1 MNELTFVQGAFPEG
15 AGRAESG
22 SRRTQPEQQKGRS
35 SMLGQAEGPAFPAAS
50 LSRLPAW
57 PHERARSPASS
68 RLLTSPPGTP
78 ARGLTRIPPAAAE
91 VSGSSSSSFQ
101 PAPPGV
107 LPEAGRFLAGADSV
121 PVSSRKPRLRPG
133 VERWEQMEA
142 PEKQHLCR
150 LTAPPAPSPP
160 LGSGQGGRGA
170 RGSGARGEPGARG
183 RGARGAG
190 PPRPHSPPRR
200 VPGGG
205 PREPARRGAR
215 RTRRKG
221 KAGALRLP
229 PLGHFLLRSRT
240 GEVSASQWFAPPP
253 PGRGV
258 RGG

>member
-1 MNELTFVQGAFPEG
+1 MN
-15 AGRAESG
+15 S
-22 SRRTQPEQQKGRS
+22 RS
-35 SMLGQAEGPAFPAAS
+35 SPGHCRRGGACGKQLREDSAGAAATKEDRRPGQAQGPAFFAAS
-50 LSRLPAW
+50 PPDRN
-57 PHERARSPASS
+57 PASS

-78 ARGLTRIPPAAAE
+78 ARRPTRVPPAAAE
-91 VSGSSSSSFQ
+91 AYGSSSASFQ

-107 LPEAGRFLAGADSV
+107 PPEAGRFLAGADAV
-121 PVSSRKPRLRPG
+121 PGSFRKPRLRSV

-142 PEKQHLCR
+142 PAKQHLCR

-160 LGSGQGGRGA
+160 HGSGEGGRGA
-170 RGSGARGEPGARG
+170 RTAGARGEPCARG
-183 RGARGAG
+183 RGARVAG

-205 PREPARRGAR
+205 PREPGRRGAR

-258 RGG
+258 RRG